1 MFPKAPF
8 HTSIDVNM
16 ATQNNRYAQLSAMGA
31 DSMRGEY
38 TNILLGVDQDTF
50 AARKLN
56 FDEAEDHT
64 LV

>member
-1 MFPKAPF
+1 
-8 HTSIDVNM
+8 
-16 ATQNNRYAQLSAMGA
+16 
-31 DSMRGEY
+31 
-38 TNILLGVDQDTF
+38 LLGVDQDTF